1 MRNPTE
7 TGRSSTS
14 TLGRLGAWAAD
25 HRRLVVIV
33 WAAAVLVLGALAPFA
48 DRALSGAGWEAPGS
62 ESGEARRAI
71 ESHFPG
77 QGTYALSVVVAGEH
91 ASIDDRSMRAALARV
106 RSVLRSD
113 GAVSGIMAP
122 QPGVTVSR
130 DGRTAIVTGLAGAA
144 PSEMVDAAGR
154 LKARLARLSSSGVT
168 VRLTGPAAMWSD
180 FNHANK
186 AAMMKS
192 EALSWPLTL
201 TLLVLAFGTLVAA
214 GLPLLLTMAGL
225 IGAGGLLFISG
236 LLFDVSIWAMNFA
249 MMFAIALGIDYAL
262 FIVVRFRG
270 ALAQGLSPRDATVH
284 TMATAGKAVLAS
296 GLTVIAALLAVM
308 LVPVPTFRSVPLGIV
323 LAVLSVLAATLTLLP
338 AALSKLGHR
347 INGGRIRLRSAADH
361 RSERFA
367 VWGRRLWARPL
378 PYGAAAVAVLLLL
391 AAPALG
397 LRTGMPTSGVVP
409 HDSDSREGHALV
421 ERAFGVGASS
431 RLQMVVDERDL
442 ARSTAT
448 LERDPRIAS
457 VLPAQRAG
465 GRALLTAVP
474 RAGEGSRE
482 LRSTIDAVRAELP
495 ASALVGGPAAE
506 NRDLEQALVS
516 RLPLVVGVIMGLG
529 FLLLTV
535 LLRAP
540 LAAAAAVAL
549 NLLATAAAFGVAR
562 LVFQNGA
569 LERLLGFESQG
580 FVDAWAPIF
589 FFALVFALA
598 MDYTVFLLSTI
609 KEAHERTG
617 DARQAVVEGLAGTG
631 RVINAAAAVMVVV
644 FTTFALAGPI
654 PPKEMGFILAVAVLL
669 DATLVRLLLQ
679 PVVLRLLGPRAWW
692 MPAWLDRLLP
702 EVALSHE
709 TPEAEPRHGLSAA
722 KQRAAW
728 QVTPARDRAN
738 A

>member
-1 MRNPTE
+1 MCGSAA
-7 TGRSSTS
+7 GRTVAHMSTTTTS
-14 TLGRLGAWAAD
+14 APALGRLGAWAAD
-25 HRRLVVIV
+25 HRRLIVVI
-33 WAAAVLVLGALAPFA
+33 WGALVLGLGALTPFA
-48 DRALSGAGWEAPGS
+48 DKALSGAGWEAPGS
-62 ESGEARRAI
+62 ESGDARRAI

-77 QGTYALSVVVAGEH
+77 QGTYALSVVVAARG
-91 ASIDDRSMRAALARV
+91 AGTADGPMRPVLADV
-106 RSVLRSD
+106 EDVLRSD
-113 GAVSGIMAP
+113 KAVSGVLP
-122 QPGVTVSR
+122 PEQGVTVSR
-130 DGRTAIVTGLAGAA
+130 DGRTAIVTGLAGAR
-144 PSEMVDAAGR
+144 PSEMVDAATR
-154 LKARLARLSSSGVT
+154 LKDRLARLSSSGVT

-201 TLLVLAFGTLVAA
+201 GLLVLAFGTLIAA

-225 IGAGGLLFISG
+225 LGAGGLLFIAG
-236 LLFDVSIWAMNFA
+236 QLFDVSIWAMNFA

-262 FIVVRFRG
+262 FLVVRFRG
-270 ALAQGLSPRDATVH
+270 ALAAGLSPRDATVH
-284 TMATAGKAVLAS
+284 TMSTAGKAVLAS

-308 LVPVPTFRSVPLGIV
+308 LVPVPTFQSVPLGIV

-338 AALSKLGHR
+338 AALSAFGHR
-347 INGGRIRLRSAADH
+347 INGGRIRLRTASDH
-361 RSERFA
+361 RNERFA
-367 VWGRRLWARPL
+367 AWGRRLWARPL
-378 PYGAAAVAVLLLL
+378 PYGAAAVLILVLL

-397 LRTGMPTSGVVP
+397 LRTGMPTITVVP
-409 HDSDSREGHALV
+409 HDAASREGHALV
-421 ERAFGVGASS
+421 QRAFGVGAPS
-431 RLQMVVDERDL
+431 RLQVVVDERDL
-442 ARSTAT
+442 AQATAA
-448 LERDPRIAS
+448 LERNPGIAS
-457 VLPAQRAG
+457 VTPAQRAD
-465 GRALLTAVP
+465 GRALLAAVP
-474 RAGEGSRE
+474 AAGEGSPE
-482 LRSTIDAVRAELP
+482 LRSTIDAVRTELP

-506 NRDLEQALVS
+506 NRDLEEALVS

-569 LERLLGFESQG
+569 LESVLNFESQG

-598 MDYTVFLLSTI
+598 MDYTVFLLATI
-609 KEAHERTG
+609 KEAYSRTG
-617 DARQAVVEGLAGTG
+617 DAREALVEGLAGTG
-631 RVINAAAAVMVVV
+631 HVINAAAAVMVVV
-644 FTTFALAGPI
+644 FMTFALAGPL

-679 PVVLRLLGPRAWW
+679 PVVLRLLGARAWW
-692 MPAWLDRLLP
+692 MPAWLDRRLP
-702 EVALSHE
+702 HVGLSHQ
-709 TPEAEPRHGLSAA
+709 TPVP
-722 KQRAAW
+722 
-728 QVTPARDRAN
+728 DRAN